1 MARVRFIAD
10 FDYKPLPSMTIAYR
24 AGMVCVVKREC
35 ADQAFAAGKAV
46 DFFRNKEAADGADE
60 IGR

>member
-35 ADQAFAAGKAV
+35 ADQAIAAGKAI
-46 DFFRNKEAADGADE
+46 DFFRNKEAADGNDE

>member
-35 ADQAFAAGKAV
+35 ADQAIATGKAV
-46 DFFRNKEAADGADE
+46 DFYKNRKSADGDDE

>member
-1 MARVRFIAD
+1 MARVRFTAD
-10 FDYKPLPSMTIAYR
+10 FDYKPLPSTTIAYR

-35 ADQAFAAGKAV
+35 ADQAIAAGKAV
-46 DFFRNKEAADGADE
+46 DFFRSKEAADGKTE